1 MASPAG
7 ICAQE
12 SVKFVAVAAIDRLT
26 GQHFRLILYQ
36 AGASAL
42 GRRFGVYWQIRRCR
56 LVHDVDQPMTCY
68 LTYLLA
74 QADRQ
79 ASAGLDGILREEGVS
94 IEQWRILRVL
104 SDGNGWTMGD
114 LAEAALLTLPT
125 LTRVTDRMVGQA
137 FIYRATD
144 PGDRRK
150 VVIFLSDKGR
160 AVGDKLHGRVVQ
172 QQQRLFDVMGADK
185 ARQLMALL
193 GELTVAAEGFDGD
206 SGDAA
211 RMDTP
216 EGAAMASRTLS
227 SQKDLT
233 TDLIKSTPVS

>member
-1 MASPAG
+1 
-7 ICAQE
+7 
-12 SVKFVAVAAIDRLT
+12 
-26 GQHFRLILYQ
+26 
-36 AGASAL
+36 
-42 GRRFGVYWQIRRCR
+42 
-56 LVHDVDQPMTCY
+56 VHDVDQPMTRY

-160 AVGDKLHGRVVQ
+160 AVGDKLHGLVVQ
-172 QQQRLFDVMGADK
+172 KQQRLFDALGADK
-185 ARQLMALL
+185 ARQLMTLL
-193 GELTVAAEGFDGD
+193 GELTVAAESLDAV
-206 SGDAA
+206 SGDPI
-211 RMDTP
+211 RPDPVRT
-216 EGAAMASRTLS
+216 GAIQDDGLASRPLS
-227 SQKDLT
+227 THQADLAS
-233 TDLIKSTPVS
+233 DLIKSTPVS